1 MHGSGRLVAAWL
13 DLFAGSSCLG
23 CGKAGALLCADC
35 GSELSGMARRV
46 GPSPSPPGLRPCW
59 ASAPYDGLAGELVLW
74 HKERN
79 ALSLTRPLGLLLA
92 EAAYQLLRNHPP
104 DPHTEVLL
112 VPVPSRGEVV
122 RSRGHNP
129 VRAICLV
136 AADQLRRLGL
146 PVRVEPLLR
155 QRFRV
160 LDQSAL
166 SAIDRRENLAA
177 SMMVN
182 RSAHAALVRRARPVT
197 TVLCDDILTTGATA
211 REGQRALEDNGLQ
224 VRGIATIAFT
234 SRRSQ

>member
-1 MHGSGRLVAAWL
+1 
-13 DLFAGSSCLG
+13 
-23 CGKAGALLCADC
+23 
-35 GSELSGMARRV
+35 
-46 GPSPSPPGLRPCW
+46 
-59 ASAPYDGLAGELVLW
+59 
-74 HKERN
+74 
-79 ALSLTRPLGLLLA
+79 
-92 EAAYQLLRNHPP
+92 
-104 DPHTEVLL
+104 
-112 VPVPSRGEVV
+112 
-122 RSRGHNP
+122 
-129 VRAICLV
+129 
-136 AADQLRRLGL
+136 